1 MRRYLPQSGLRS
13 ERRLSFSIT
22 MKDVSKQAE
31 FVRFLE
37 GLKGV
42 RKVKSSQN
50 TADTISSLNM
60 FVGYASA
67 GIIVILLLVS
77 IFLISNTVT
86 IGITV
91 RKEEIRIMKLIGA
104 TNFFVR
110 APFIVE
116 GVLIGLIGSIIPLV
130 LIYYAYDAILNY
142 VVGRLT
148 LIKKLFE
155 FVSINDLFSVLIPAT
170 LLIGVGIGFLGSVFT
185 TRRHLKI

>member
-1 MRRYLPQSGLRS
+1 M
-13 ERRLSFSIT
+13 
-22 MKDVSKQAE
+22 
-31 FVRFLE
+31 
-37 GLKGV
+37 
-42 RKVKSSQN
+42 
-50 TADTISSLNM
+50 
-60 FVGYASA
+60 
-67 GIIVILLLVS
+67 ILLLVS